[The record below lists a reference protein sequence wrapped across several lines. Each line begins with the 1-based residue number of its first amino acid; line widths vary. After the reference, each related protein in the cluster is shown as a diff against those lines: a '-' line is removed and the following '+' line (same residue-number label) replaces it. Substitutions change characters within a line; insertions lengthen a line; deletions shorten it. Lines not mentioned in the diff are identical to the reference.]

1 MDIQL
6 PEMNGLDAVRLI
18 KSENRNLPVIAQ
30 TAYATPINIEGCR
43 NAGCDD
49 VLVKPINRIALLQL
63 LKKYIT

>member
-1 MDIQL
+1 M
-6 PEMNGLDAVRLI
+6 
-18 KSENRNLPVIAQ
+18 NLPVIAQ
-30 TAYATPINIEGCR
+30 TAYATPIDIEGCR